1 MSITLD
7 TVNWGSAPNIGVTFS
22 YDSRRSGQDMLYRV
36 YASLSPVTGGSYF
49 GYPVY
54 ISLYLDGACEVSGDT
69 VKAAS
74 PERWSSSIDYDSGWI
89 TVSGKSGGTTAL
101 TVRLYSGSGSSRDQ
115 RYNYSLE
122 VEPGSSLEDFGLTAG
137 DATIGQ
143 TGTLTVTKP
152 DSGYE
157 FRFSYTFGS
166 SSGTLS
172 GTSLKQVSQTAAKAV
187 YQWQVPAALANQIP
201 DALWGVGTMTM
212 AIYDGG
218 DYIGSVQAS
227 FTAYVPESMR
237 PTATLQVTVVND
249 NAVVKGWNLCLQGL
263 SRLQYTVKASGQG
276 GASVKTC
283 SFSFA
288 GQTVTGA
295 SGTTALIGSAGTM
308 KPSVTVT
315 DSRGRSAT
323 VTGSAVKVYAYR
335 QPVIADSGVTRCD
348 ADGVPAD
355 DGAYLKVWCKASCAD
370 VESRNTVKVRARYRP
385 MGGGWSGYTTLSSG
399 VKKLLGGGLAA
410 TASYEVELSAV
421 DTVGSVRTVR
431 YTASTSQV
439 TLHLRN
445 GGKGAAFGKYGEREA
460 LECAWPAVF
469 YGDAEVAGELTL
481 GGRPLADVLWPVGSV
496 RFTAEAV
503 PPQPSPENAVWE
515 SAATGIEGL
524 YAWRR
529 TT

>member
-69 VKAAS
+69 MKAAS

-89 TVSGKSGGTTAL
+89 TASGKSGGTTAL

-122 VEPGSSLEDFGLTAG
+122 VEPGSSLEDFRLAAG

-152 DSGYE
+152 GSGYE

-187 YQWQVPAALANQIP
+187 YQWKVPAALANQIP
-201 DALWGVGTMTM
+201 NALWGVGTMTM

-249 NAVVKGWNLCLQGL
+249 NAVVKGRNLCLQGL
-263 SRLQYTVKASGQG
+263 SRLQYTVKASGKG

-288 GQTVTGA
+288 GQMVTGA

-315 DSRGRSAT
+315 DSRGRTAT
-323 VTGSAVKVYAYR
+323 VTGSAIKVYAYR

>member
-1 MSITLD
+1 MAYTEKDFNLSWGDITIGQANTLVVTRPSALYSFSFRYDFQGVSAAVSDAELTVVSQND
-7 TVNWGSAPNIGVTFS
+7 T
-22 YDSRRSGQDMLYRV
+22 RV
-36 YASLSPVTGGSYF
+36 VYSWTPEESLSLAIP
-49 GYPVY
+49 
-54 ISLYLDGACEVSGDT
+54 
-69 VKAAS
+69 
-74 PERWSSSIDYDSGWI
+74 DS
-89 TVSGKSGGTTAL
+89 V
-101 TVRLYSGSGSSRDQ
+101 SGSG
-115 RYNYSLE
+115 
-122 VEPGSSLEDFGLTAG
+122 
-137 DATIGQ
+137 
-143 TGTLTVTKP
+143 TLTMTVAFHSSIP
-152 DSGYE
+152 QLSNP
-157 FRFSYTFGS
+157 RFCVKTY
-166 SSGTLS
+166 
-172 GTSLKQVSQTAAKAV
+172 A
-187 YQWQVPAALANQIP
+187 
-201 DALWGVGTMTM
+201 
-212 AIYDGG
+212 
-218 DYIGSVQAS
+218 

-308 KPSVTVT
+308 RPSVTVT
-315 DSRGRSAT
+315 DSRGRTAT

-439 TLHLRN
+439 TLHLRS
-445 GGKGAAFGKYGEREA
+445 GGKGAAFGKYSETAG

-481 GGRPLADVLWPVGSV
+481 GSRPLADVLWPVGSV

>member
-283 SFSFA
+283 RRA
-288 GQTVTGA
+288 PPA
-295 SGTTALIGSAGTM
+295 SRRSSA
-308 KPSVTVT
+308 
-315 DSRGRSAT
+315 RR
-323 VTGSAVKVYAYR
+323 
-335 QPVIADSGVTRCD
+335 
-348 ADGVPAD
+348 VP
-355 DGAYLKVWCKASCAD
+355 
-370 VESRNTVKVRARYRP
+370 
-385 MGGGWSGYTTLSSG
+385 
-399 VKKLLGGGLAA
+399 
-410 TASYEVELSAV
+410 
-421 DTVGSVRTVR
+421 
-431 YTASTSQV
+431 
-439 TLHLRN
+439 
-445 GGKGAAFGKYGEREA
+445 
-460 LECAWPAVF
+460 
-469 YGDAEVAGELTL
+469 
-481 GGRPLADVLWPVGSV
+481 
-496 RFTAEAV
+496 
-503 PPQPSPENAVWE
+503 
-515 SAATGIEGL
+515 
-524 YAWRR
+524 
-529 TT
+529 